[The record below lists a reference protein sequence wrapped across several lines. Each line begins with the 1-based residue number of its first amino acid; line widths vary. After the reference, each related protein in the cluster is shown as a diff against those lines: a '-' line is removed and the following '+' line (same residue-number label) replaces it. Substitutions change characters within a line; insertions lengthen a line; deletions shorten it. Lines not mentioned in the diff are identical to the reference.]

1 MTALN
6 RLHLERAVRVL
17 RAGGVIA
24 YPTEGV
30 WGLGCDPFN
39 AGAVARLLRLKGRS
53 PGKGLILVAGDVAQV
68 RPLLGRVPL
77 AQRAELLGSWP
88 GPVTWIVPVGDEMP
102 RWITGK
108 HASVAIRVSNHL
120 QLASLCLLF
129 GGPIVSTSAN
139 LQGRPAARSALAVRR
154 YFRGAIDYLLPG
166 ELGGRRGATA
176 IREALS
182 GRIVRPG

>member
-6 RLHLERAVRVL
+6 RQHLERAVRVL

-24 YPTEGV
+24 CPTEGV
-30 WGLGCDPFN
+30 WGLGCDPCN
-39 AGAVARLLRLKGRS
+39 AAAVARILHLKGRS
-53 PGKGLILVAGDVAQV
+53 PGKGLILVAGDVEQV
-68 RPLLGRVPL
+68 QPLLGRVPL
-77 AQRAELLGSWP
+77 SRRAELLGSWP
-88 GPVTWIVPVGDEMP
+88 GPITWIVPVGDELP

-108 HASVAIRVSNHL
+108 HDSVAIRVSDHF
-120 QLASLCLLF
+120 QLASLCRMF
-129 GGPIVSTSAN
+129 GSPIVSTSAN
-139 LQGRPAARSALAVRR
+139 LQGRPPARSALAVRR

-176 IREALS
+176 IRDALS

>member
-1 MTALN
+1 MTSLN
-6 RLHLERAVRVL
+6 RQHLERAVRVL

-39 AGAVARLLRLKGRS
+39 AGAVARVLRLKGRS

-77 AQRAELLGSWP
+77 AQRAELLDSWP
-88 GPVTWIVPVGDEMP
+88 GPVTWIVPVGDEVP

-108 HASVAIRVSNHL
+108 HDSVAIRVSNHL
-120 QLASLCLLF
+120 QLASLCFLF

-154 YFRGAIDYLLPG
+154 YFRGEIDYLLPG
-166 ELGGRRGATA
+166 DLGGRRGATA

>member
-1 MTALN
+1 MTSLN
-6 RLHLERAVRVL
+6 RQHLERAVRVL

-39 AGAVARLLRLKGRS
+39 AGAVARVLRLKGRS

-108 HASVAIRVSNHL
+108 HDSVAIRVSNHL

-154 YFRGAIDYLLPG
+154 YFRGKIDYLLPG

>member
-1 MTALN
+1 MTTLN

-30 WGLGCDPFN
+30 WGLGCDPCN

-68 RPLLGRVPL
+68 RSLLARVPV
-77 AQRAELLGSWP
+77 AQRAVLLGSWP
-88 GPVTWIVPVGDEMP
+88 GPVTWIVPIDDEMP

-108 HASVAIRVSNHL
+108 HASVAIRVSDHL
-120 QLASLCLLF
+120 QLADLCRSF

-166 ELGGRRGATA
+166 DLGGRRGATA

>member
-1 MTALN
+1 VTPLN
-6 RLHLERAVRVL
+6 RQHLERAVRVL

-39 AGAVARLLRLKGRS
+39 AAAVARILRLKGRS
-53 PGKGLILVAGDVAQV
+53 PTKGLILVAGDVAQV
-68 RPLLGRVPL
+68 QPLLGRVPTL
-77 AQRAELLGSWP
+77 RRAELLGSWP
-88 GPVTWIVPVGDEMP
+88 GPVTWIVPVGDELP
-102 RWITGK
+102 RWITGR
-108 HASVAIRVSNHL
+108 HDSVAIRVSDHF
-120 QLASLCLLF
+120 QIAGLCRLF

-139 LQGRPAARSALAVRR
+139 LQGRPAARSALTVRR

-166 ELGGRRGATA
+166 ELGGRRGATT
-176 IREALS
+176 IREALT

>member
-1 MTALN
+1 VTALN
-6 RLHLERAVRVL
+6 RQHLERAVRVL

-24 YPTEGV
+24 CPTEGV
-30 WGLGCDPFN
+30 WGLGCDPRN
-39 AGAVARLLRLKGRS
+39 AAAVARILHLKGRS
-53 PGKGLILVAGDVAQV
+53 PGKGLILVAGDVEQV
-68 RPLLGRVPL
+68 QPLLGRVPL
-77 AQRAELLGSWP
+77 SRRAELLGSWP
-88 GPVTWIVPVGDEMP
+88 GPITWIVPVGDELP

-108 HASVAIRVSNHL
+108 HDSVAIRVSDHF
-120 QLASLCLLF
+120 QLASLCRMF

-166 ELGGRRGATA
+166 ELGGRRGPTT

>member
-1 MTALN
+1 MTAVN
-6 RLHLERAVRVL
+6 RQHLERAVRVL

-39 AGAVARLLRLKGRS
+39 AGAVERILRLKGRS

-68 RPLLGRVPL
+68 RPLLARVPL
-77 AQRAELLGSWP
+77 ARRTELLASWP

-108 HASVAIRVSNHL
+108 HDSVAIRVSDHA
-120 QLASLCLLF
+120 QLATLCRLF

-182 GRIVRPG
+182 GRIVRAG

>member
-1 MTALN
+1 MTSLN
-6 RLHLERAVRVL
+6 RQHLQRAVRVL

-39 AGAVARLLRLKGRS
+39 AGAVARVLRLKGRS

-77 AQRAELLGSWP
+77 AQRAALLDSWP
-88 GPVTWIVPVGDEMP
+88 GPVTWIVPVVDEVP
-102 RWITGK
+102 PWITGR
-108 HASVAIRVSNHL
+108 HDSVAIRVSNHF

>member
-1 MTALN
+1 VTALN
-6 RLHLERAVRVL
+6 RQHLERAVRVL

-39 AGAVARLLRLKGRS
+39 AGAVERILRLKGRS
-53 PGKGLILVAGDVAQV
+53 RSKGLILVAGDVAQV
-68 RPLLGRVPL
+68 RPLLGRVPV
-77 AQRAELLGSWP
+77 AQRIELLGSWP

-108 HASVAIRVSNHL
+108 HDSVAIRVSDHL
-120 QLASLCLLF
+120 QLASLCRLF